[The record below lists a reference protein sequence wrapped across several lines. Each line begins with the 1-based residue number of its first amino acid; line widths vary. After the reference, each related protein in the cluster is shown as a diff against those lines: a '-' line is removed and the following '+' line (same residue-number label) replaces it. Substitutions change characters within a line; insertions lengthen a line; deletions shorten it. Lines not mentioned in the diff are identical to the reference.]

1 MPSIASQ
8 MPVASPGGLAY
19 QAQYL
24 LPFLGGPGARDR
36 RMDKMLQEFYLK
48 NPGMTPEQLA
58 AQMGQT
64 QVAAGRMG
72 NQATAEFRNR
82 TGQYPQEA
90 NYRQGERALGQKD
103 REQTFQEGP
112 MFGLRQDENRR
123 GWAQTGLAGE
133 ELQFNKDR
141 LASTEKLAELQNLV
155 QLYPNLF
162 TDPQAQ
168 EFIKQKLGFP
178 GQGSAGGVNPYGH
191 LLEQWLQGHG
201 GGLDPN
207 RPSFLNPS
215 PSQEE
220 WDKLGAEVNTPGYQ
234 PPTAPAPTAFG
245 PGMVIGAPRPSG
257 PPSEDMPAAL
267 QMLLEFMKFAQGV
280 GGNVLPK

>member
-141 LASTEKLAELQNLV
+141 LASTEKLSELQNLV

-178 GQGSAGGVNPYGH
+178 GQGSAGGSDP
-191 LLEQWLQGHG
+191 LRDRLEEWLRRQEQGA
-201 GGLDPN
+201 DPSN
-207 RPSFLNPS
+207 LA
-215 PSQEE
+215 QEE
-220 WDKLGAEVNTPGYQ
+220 WDRLGAEVNSGQHPNTIQGVMGQ
-234 PPTAPAPTAFG
+234 LTQAMG
-245 PGMVIGAPRPSG
+245 PGGVGQTGYPQGQQPLDPSV
-257 PPSEDMPAAL
+257 L
-267 QMLLEFMKFAQGV
+267 QMLLDFMQGV
-280 GGNVLPK
+280 GSNVLRK